1 VVAPAPGRVGALR
14 DSLRRQRHLQ
24 NDRRQAPPRRERN
37 TCAASGTFDSVDTG
51 RFNGV
56 WTQKVAY
63 TLDGFDYDPDATPT
77 GSSWADFLSSV
88 FHLTNP
94 DAATTTSYEFDYYNA
109 CGNHWRDSFYNGSF
123 IGSGSIGDCP

>member
-1 VVAPAPGRVGALR
+1 MWSRRRQDGSGYFVTRYDVNGTYKTIVGRHHPGENETPAPRAGR
-14 DSLRRQRHLQ
+14 STH
-24 NDRRQAPPRRERN
+24 
-37 TCAASGTFDSVDTG
+37 
-51 RFNGV
+51 GV
-56 WTQKVAY
+56 WTQNVAY
-63 TLDGFDYDPDATPT
+63 TLGGFDYDPDATPT

-123 IGSGSIGDCP
+123 MWSGSIGDCP